1 MQIVSDLLQLD
12 LKRSVHLQTK
22 AKHVQLKTSLIV
34 HPRVAGLRTR
44 EEIFNSICAE
54 VSAPHRVRH
63 GVKNLRFP
71 PSHNQQ
77 VNLTPLGRKIFGV
90 A

>member
-1 MQIVSDLLQLD
+1 MQIVSDLLRLD
-12 LKRSVHLQTK
+12 LKRTVNLQTK
-22 AKHVQLKTSLIV
+22 AKHFQLKTSLIV

-44 EEIFNSICAE
+44 EGIFNSTCAE

-63 GVKNLRFP
+63 GVKNPRFS

-77 VNLTPLGRKIFGV
+77 VNRTPLGRKIFGV